1 MLSHQKKNKSLFRA
15 VLSQTNST
23 LGSIHYEKRGDK
35 LSNCNI
41 TTNVCKSSF
50 QSSCTFDTHA
60 DAHTQTHTLFCLPC
74 CRSQQVWWRLRR
86 IYRDAQSCSE
96 WNTSDSTLD
105 WTSRLEEIRIEHA
118 HIVHTFRRVLWHSR
132 VSHGHAEKRPV
143 ENRNLWRCK
152 PWAEVR
158 DECDSAFLLP
168 VTSTRITCS
177 DSLPLLLPV
186 TMQCSSVFS
195 TPNYFV

>member
-1 MLSHQKKNKSLFRA
+1 MFA
-15 VLSQTNST
+15 
-23 LGSIHYEKRGDK
+23 
-35 LSNCNI
+35 
-41 TTNVCKSSF
+41 KSSF
-50 QSSCTFDTHA
+50 QSSCTFDTHADA

-105 WTSRLEEIRIEHA
+105 WKSRLEEIRSEHA
-118 HIVHTFRRVLWHSR
+118 HIVPVPSGAPTQPGESR
-132 VSHGHAEKRPV
+132 SHGEEAGRKQKPV
-143 ENRNLWRCK
+143 TLQTLGWGAR
-152 PWAEVR
+152 WAASG
-158 DECDSAFLLP
+158 ECDSAFLLP

-186 TMQCSSVFS
+186 TMQCSSTRGKVNPLYLYLTIPISS
-195 TPNYFV
+195 TLNYLL